1 LKWQELLFF
10 YRISIICLFFKKS
23 YLFKSGLTFNLNHK
37 PATMRL
43 LSLFIVCFFLAISQS
58 NAQTDSV
65 ASKAGTFST
74 SGGRYFWMGSN
85 YRKEWNTPV
94 KAPVLNLAT
103 EKGGL
108 TPIKKGGGKQT
119 KSLRLEDA
127 SGREYTLRSIQ
138 KFITDKTLPGDL
150 QSEAAADLV
159 SDGVSASYPFAS
171 LSMQPLADAAG
182 VPYGKVKLVYVPDDP
197 KLGEFRADFANSLA
211 TFEERIPASVNK
223 AFNTDEVAEKLE
235 DDNDNTVDQQ
245 ALLRARILD
254 MFVMDLD
261 RHEGQWNWGAT
272 DNANG
277 KGKTYFPIPKDRDQA
292 FYINRGMLPGLVK
305 GRSLVPQLEGFKPA
319 AKSISRF
326 NFAARNLD
334 RFFLNQLT
342 EEDWKTAA
350 EKFVSQ
356 MTDAVIDKAMQMQPH
371 EIRSISTEMIASTL
385 KARRNNIVA
394 EVMEYYTF
402 ISQIVSVTGS
412 DKKELYDITR
422 NSDGTALVQV
432 YKIDKD
438 GAQSTKMYERK
449 FVPLVTREIRVYGMD
464 GQDKFVMHGDN
475 DKIKVRLIGGG
486 GEDAFENAG
495 SKQAGAIVYDRT
507 DGGNKITGA
516 FTSKMS
522 NDSAVNSFDRL
533 GYKYPFQSVFFM
545 LGYNPDD
552 GLFLGPTFKYI
563 RHGFRKTPYKSLHQ
577 FKALYAFSTKAV
589 NVKYNNEFI
598 SAMGDKTDIITDI
611 EYKGPNNTSNFFG
624 YGVNSVYDKTKTGKF
639 KFYRI
644 RYDLGDVSLQIRQRF
659 SDKVMLTFGPT
670 YQWYSMDKDEPL
682 NKVRNVVLNT
692 VAAGLNPA
700 TIFKKQSYVGARVS
714 LVVDSRDSKVLPE
727 KGVNWV
733 STAKLLK
740 GLGDNSYDKVT
751 QFNSDFSFYVNL
763 VPGRL
768 VFANRTGGG
777 FTMGDLGKNFE
788 FFHAQYLGSDDNLR
802 GFRKER
808 FAGKAKFYNQAEM
821 RLQLAT
827 FRTYLFPAAFGVVA
841 FYDVGRVWVDNDNI
855 KKIHSGY
862 GGGIW
867 FAPLRRLLITLS
879 YAVSKEDNI
888 PLIGLGWKF

>member
-1 LKWQELLFF
+1 
-10 YRISIICLFFKKS
+10 
-23 YLFKSGLTFNLNHK
+23 
-37 PATMRL
+37 MRL
-43 LSLFIVCFFLAISQS
+43 LSLFILCFIIAASPG

-74 SGGRYFWMGSN
+74 SSGRIFWMGSN

-94 KAPVLNLAT
+94 KAPTLNLAT

-182 VPYGKVKLVYVPDDP
+182 VPYGKVRLVYVPDDP

-211 TFEERIPASVNK
+211 TFEERIPANVKK
-223 AFNTDEVAEKLE
+223 AYNTEDVVEKLE
-235 DDNDNTVDQQ
+235 EDNDNSVDQQ

-319 AKSISRF
+319 AKSINRF

-334 RFFLNQLT
+334 RFFLNELT
-342 EEDWKTAA
+342 EEDWKKAA

-402 ISQIVSVTGS
+402 ISQTVSVTGS

-422 NSDGTALVQV
+422 NSDGTATVQV

-449 FVPLVTREIRVYGMD
+449 FMPLVTKEIRVYGMD

-495 SKQAGAIVYDRT
+495 SKQAGAIVYDKT

-516 FTSKMS
+516 FTNKMS

-533 GYKYPFQSVFFM
+533 GYKYPFQSVFVT
-545 LGYNPDD
+545 LGFNPDD
-552 GLFLGPTFKYI
+552 GFLFGPTFKYL

-589 NVKYNNEFI
+589 NVRYNNEFI
-598 SAMGDKTDIITDI
+598 GALGEKTDLITDI

-624 YGVNSVYDKTKTGKF
+624 YGNNSVYNKNIGTNTGGINSRRF
-639 KFYRI
+639 RYYRI
-644 RYDLGDVSLQIRQRF
+644 RFDLGDVSLQARQRF
-659 SDKVMLTFGPT
+659 GKTVMLSFGPT
-670 YQWYSMDKDEPL
+670 YQWYHMDKDEKL
-682 NKVRNVVLNT
+682 NAVRNVTVNT

-700 TIFKKQSYVGARVS
+700 TIFERQSYVGARVS
-714 LVVDSRDSKVLPE
+714 LIVDSRDNLILPE
-727 KGVNWV
+727 RGVNWV
-733 STAKLLK
+733 STAKILK
-740 GLGDNSYDKVT
+740 GLGDFSFDKVT
-751 QFNSDFSFYVNL
+751 QITSDFSFYVNL
-763 VPGRL
+763 IEGRL

-777 FTMGDLGKNFE
+777 FTRGELGKDFE
-788 FFHAQYLGSDDNLR
+788 FFHAQTLGSDDNLR
-802 GFRKER
+802 GFRRER

-827 FRTYLFPAAFGVVA
+827 FRTYLFPAAFGIMA
-841 FYDVGRVWVDNDNI
+841 FYDAGRVWKENDI
-855 KKIHSGY
+855 DKGLHSGY
-862 GGGIW
+862 GAGLW
-867 FAPLRRLLITLS
+867 FAPLRRLLITFTW
-879 YAVSKEDNI
+879 AVSKEDNI
-888 PLIGLGWKF
+888 PLVGLGWKF